1 MTWIDGAALAI
12 ILLSAAISAVRG
24 FVREVLGVGAWV
36 GAGIAAVRYFPLV
49 QPEIASVLPATMKNF
64 TVYGAMAVIFI
75 IVLIVLSL
83 ISALI
88 GGLVR
93 ESALS
98 SLDHSLGLLFGAAR
112 GAIIICIAYIGL
124 GFAEPPA
131 QWPAPVVNA
140 RFLPVT
146 YSGAK
151 MLGERW
157 CPSNTSRR
165 WTRHRAPRRRRVNA
179 DAAARGGQRLADA
192 TGTSGATG
200 IAPGPGRPI
209 AYRSSQAS
217 TPCPAARP
225 VARQAWSR

>member
-1 MTWIDGAALAI
+1 MTWIDGAVLAV

-36 GAGIAAVRYFPLV
+36 GAGIAAVRYFPLL

-64 TVYGAMAVIFI
+64 SIYGAMAAIFI
-75 IVLIVLSL
+75 VVLIVLSL

-112 GAIIICIAYIGL
+112 GAVIVCIAYIAL
-124 GFAEPPA
+124 GFAEPAA

-140 RFLPVT
+140 RFLPMA

-151 MLGERW
+151 MLVALVPKQYQPKVDPPPG
-157 CPSNTSRR
+157 
-165 WTRHRAPRRRRVNA
+165 APPP
-179 DAAARGGQRLADA
+179 AAAALMQQPVAGSALQTQPATPAQPAPQPSPQPAPQPAPKPGLPPVQGGQ
-192 TGTSGATG
+192 
-200 IAPGPGRPI
+200 
-209 AYRSSQAS
+209 
-217 TPCPAARP
+217 
-225 VARQAWSR
+225 